1 MDHNFLLFIPA
12 INGMAL
18 NQIILFG
25 MIVFSMIIV
34 GTILKI
40 FKVPGKI
47 INIVITIVGLGF
59 GYYWLTTLDK

>member
-1 MDHNFLLFIPA
+1 MERNFLLLSTTM
-12 INGMAL
+12 NGMAL

-40 FKVPGKI
+40 FRVPGKI

-59 GYYWLTTLDK
+59 GYYWLTTLE

>member
-1 MDHNFLLFIPA
+1 MDYNFLLLSTTM
-12 INGMAL
+12 NGIAL

-47 INIVITIVGLGF
+47 INFVITVVGLGF
-59 GYYWLTTLDK
+59 GYYWLTTLN